1 MDFSVHTNMSILTTF
16 INKSV
21 SLFHLGNRWTSGL
34 CADIFESS
42 RTISYVE
49 TVGNKADTFHR
60 YISWSDERA
69 LKHAYELQVRN
80 FLKKL
85 KIKKVELAIDGKKDL
100 YYGENGGLNVRQ
112 IKHERGA
119 EEAWEYITLSIIH
132 PTKVPLMAIPYSQ
145 GDDTAKICIEL
156 LEYARNLPIRIEKV
170 LFDRGFYIAHLI
182 DYLESK
188 KNKKPLPYLIF
199 VPKYD
204 NIKDFIDQTKGNL
217 GVFKHQMNYDKEKS
231 GWKPTTT
238 LVVCKNVGKNKQ
250 GEPYDWVFATNLK
263 PSRRLV
269 RAYRKR
275 WNIETG
281 FRIMEEGKIKT
292 KSNNPLVRFFYFL
305 LRALLTLIWV
315 MNNIIRT
322 YTVYKSYLR
331 TVERELRK
339 DDVYKPPPILPVY

>member
-1 MDFSVHTNMSILTTF
+1 M
-16 INKSV
+16 
-21 SLFHLGNRWTSGL
+21 SGL

-49 TVGNKADTFHR
+49 TIGNKSDTFHK
-60 YISWSDERA
+60 YINWSDKRV
-69 LKHAYELQVRN
+69 LKQAYELQVRN

-100 YYGENGGLNVRQ
+100 YYGENGSLNVRQ
-112 IKHERGA
+112 IKHENGA
-119 EEAWEYITLSIIH
+119 DEAWEYIVISIVH
-132 PTKVPLMAIPYSQ
+132 PVKVPLMAIPYNQ
-145 GDDTAKICIEL
+145 GDDLSTISIEL
-156 LEYARNLPIRIEKV
+156 LEYARNLPIKIQKV
-170 LFDRGFYIAHLI
+170 LFDRGFYIGHLI

-188 KNKKPLPYLIF
+188 KNKMPLPYLIF
-199 VPKYD
+199 VPK
-204 NIKDFIDQTKGNL
+204 NAAIKDYLAKTKGNF
-217 GVFKHQMNYDKEKS
+217 GVFKHQMNYAKEKS
-231 GWKPTTT
+231 KWRPSTTI
-238 LVVCKNVGKNKQ
+238 VICKNVGTNKK
-250 GEPYDWVFATNLK
+250 GKPYDWAFATNLK

-269 RAYRKR
+269 KEYRRR

-315 MNNIIRT
+315 MNNIIRI

-339 DDVYKPPPILPVY
+339 DEVYKPPPILPVY